1 MDAEFHQRYCPLY
14 LKITMAIKSTK
25 GCNIFN
31 LPGPSST
38 DKGLPVR
45 STGSPIVTPAKQ

>member
-1 MDAEFHQRYCPLY
+1 MD
-14 LKITMAIKSTK
+14 IKTTK
-25 GCNIFN
+25 GHDIFN
-31 LPGPSST
+31 LPGPNST